1 MKRTN
6 RYRGNLW
13 DDIIRE
19 ATENLN
25 RTDDPNNFSRHR
37 REGEVIG
44 ADDPYV
50 ILAVGVE
57 VRLFKWEQG
66 FDNSVDEGARRM
78 KSPSSKLRELS
89 SGLLNVYSK
98 ADRESIERFLDQAK
112 QHRAMIEARISEK
125 CGRELRWRSR

>member
-6 RYRGNLW
+6 KYRGNLW

-19 ATENLN
+19 ATDNLN
-25 RTDDPNNFSRHR
+25 RTDDPYFLSRDR
-37 REGEVIG
+37 PEGEVIG

-78 KSPSSKLRELS
+78 KSPSSKLREFS
-89 SGLLNVYSK
+89 PGILNLCNK

-112 QHRAMIEARISEK
+112 QHREAIEASISKK
-125 CGRELRWRSR
+125 CGEELRWDCG

>member
-6 RYRGNLW
+6 KYRGNLW

-25 RTDDPNNFSRHR
+25 RTDDPYDPLYHR
-37 REGEVIG
+37 PGGEVIG

-78 KSPSSKLRELS
+78 KSPSSKLRECS
-89 SGLLNVYSK
+89 QGILNVCNK
-98 ADRESIERFLDQAK
+98 ADRESIERFLDQAR
-112 QHRAMIEARISEK
+112 QHRDMIKVSISEK
-125 CGRELRWRSR
+125 CEGELEWFPR

>member
-1 MKRTN
+1 M
-6 RYRGNLW
+6 
-13 DDIIRE
+13 
-19 ATENLN
+19 
-25 RTDDPNNFSRHR
+25 
-37 REGEVIG
+37 IG

-89 SGLLNVYSK
+89 SGILNVYSK
-98 ADRESIERFLDQAK
+98 ADRESIKRFLDQAK